1 MQSLLFKIVEEKLFE
16 VIKIYFIVVTD
27 QANKMQLKE
36 NFSWVQHWKTNTD
49 LNNPKACRSLLSFV
63 CLFSEF
69 SF

>member
-36 NFSWVQHWKTNTD
+36 NFSWVQH
-49 LNNPKACRSLLSFV
+49 
-63 CLFSEF
+63 
-69 SF
+69 